1 MLSVKYEFSNQ
12 NLLLQGPMKTID
24 LNADLGEADTAE
36 WAASEYDMLQ
46 FISSA
51 NIACGGH
58 AGTEKSMR
66 HMVRGAQSH
75 GVVIGAH
82 PSYPDKAHFGRK
94 SMTLGSDISKPA
106 LKEALLKQI
115 TLLAEIAASEDSFIA
130 YVKPHGALYNDAVKD
145 PDKADLIAELIA
157 AIDPELIFMG
167 APQSEMGAA
176 AKRHGL
182 SFVAEGFIDRRYT
195 DDGHLLSRTID
206 GAVIKEQTE
215 RLNQA
220 KTLVTQKTVTTASG
234 NTLALNVQTLCL
246 HGDSPGAIETARL
259 VRREIEGAN
268 IDIRAFA
275 NVA

>member
-1 MLSVKYEFSNQ
+1 
-12 NLLLQGPMKTID
+12 
-24 LNADLGEADTAE
+24 
-36 WAASEYDMLQ
+36 
-46 FISSA
+46 
-51 NIACGGH
+51 
-58 AGTEKSMR
+58 
-66 HMVRGAQSH
+66 
-75 GVVIGAH
+75 
-82 PSYPDKAHFGRK
+82 
-94 SMTLGSDISKPA
+94 
-106 LKEALLKQI
+106 
-115 TLLAEIAASEDSFIA
+115 
-130 YVKPHGALYNDAVKD
+130 
-145 PDKADLIAELIA
+145 
-157 AIDPELIFMG
+157 
-167 APQSEMGAA
+167 MGAA

-259 VRREIEGAN
+259 VRREIEGVN

>member
-1 MLSVKYEFSNQ
+1 
-12 NLLLQGPMKTID
+12 MKTID

-36 WAASEYDMLQ
+36 WAASEYDILQ

-94 SMTLGSDISKPA
+94 SMTLGSDITKPA

-130 YVKPHGALYNDAVKD
+130 VSYTHLTLPT
-145 PDKADLIAELIA
+145 KA
-157 AIDPELIFMG
+157 
-167 APQSEMGAA
+167 
-176 AKRHGL
+176 
-182 SFVAEGFIDRRYT
+182 
-195 DDGHLLSRTID
+195 
-206 GAVIKEQTE
+206 
-215 RLNQA
+215 
-220 KTLVTQKTVTTASG
+220 
-234 NTLALNVQTLCL
+234 
-246 HGDSPGAIETARL
+246 
-259 VRREIEGAN
+259 
-268 IDIRAFA
+268 
-275 NVA
+275 